1 MTDVV
6 AAGNVAGRLA
16 VGDTGKRLVT
26 LKGGQLRLAA
36 HVDAMRLRPLPD
48 LFAPQLLQQKY
59 SGKSRSAR
67 WCESFDLCT
76 KGSSGSTHY
85 LFAGMLGTSVENGDY
100 VGRIDVLGDTPPHV
114 RFVPV
119 GHVNLLGIHWAIVG
133 GESGPKSRPI
143 SEDWVDALLSECR
156 DQDVAFFLQ
165 AVGRGKQ
172 ENRWPPLSRK
182 DLGRISR

>member
-1 MTDVV
+1 MHQ
-6 AAGNVAGRLA
+6 GF
-16 VGDTGKRLVT
+16 
-26 LKGGQLRLAA
+26 LRQHSLPVRR
-36 HVDAMRLRPLPD
+36 HV
-48 LFAPQLLQQKY
+48 
-59 SGKSRSAR
+59 
-67 WCESFDLCT
+67 W
-76 KGSSGSTHY
+76 
-85 LFAGMLGTSVENGDY
+85 LGTSVENGDY

-119 GHVNLLGIHWAIVG
+119 EHVNLLGIRWAIVG

-172 ENRWPPLSRK
+172 ENRWPPHSRK